1 MGGRLQ
7 LGRCATQD
15 ATAFGLAPPQTNR
28 VDTMSK
34 LEFHQTTIADVSVTG
49 HRPIASAIAT
59 EVRSLPQEH
68 RRFPYSAIVDRP
80 RLEWPNGAR
89 VAVWVIP
96 NIEHFLFDRP
106 SSSIIQSTRG
116 FVPDVL
122 NYSWRDYG
130 VRIGIWRM
138 MEVMEKYGIKGTVA
152 LNSDVCR
159 HYPRIIEAGKALRW
173 EWMGHGI
180 NNSTVINE
188 QPEDE
193 ERQIITSVLDT
204 ITESTG
210 TRPRGWLSP
219 ALTESHRTLDI
230 LAAAGIGY
238 VANWVNDEQPYR
250 MRVASGEMLSLP
262 YSVELNDYTAF
273 LEQGLSGEDFAQVI
287 RDQFDVLYEDGA
299 KTGRVM
305 SICLHPF
312 LVGHPH
318 RSKHFAEALAHI
330 TSRLDVWLA
339 TGSEI
344 ADWHIRNYSQP

>member
-1 MGGRLQ
+1 MMKAEL
-7 LGRCATQD
+7 
-15 ATAFGLAPPQTNR
+15 
-28 VDTMSK
+28 
-34 LEFHQTTIADVSVTG
+34 HQTTAGSAAVTG
-49 HRPIASAIAT
+49 HPLVAGSAAP
-59 EVRSLPQEH
+59 EARSFPQEH
-68 RRFPYSAIVDRP
+68 SRFPYSAIADRP
-80 RLEWPNGAR
+80 RLQWPNGAR

-106 SSSIIQSTRG
+106 SSSIIQSTKN

-130 VRIGIWRM
+130 VRVGIWRM
-138 MEVMEKYGIKGTVA
+138 MEVMEKYGVKGTVA

-159 HYPRIIEAGKALRW
+159 HYPRIVEAGQALGW
-173 EWMGHGI
+173 EWMGHGT

-204 ITESTG
+204 IEESTG

-230 LAAAGIGY
+230 LAAAGVRY

-273 LEQGLSGEDFAQVI
+273 LEQGLSGEDFARAI

-312 LVGHPH
+312 LIGHPH

-330 TSRLDVWLA
+330 TSRRDVWLA

-344 ADWHIRNYSQP
+344 ADWYSRNDRQP